1 MLIVFNSEVNI
12 AFKVKQNNSLEISLL
27 FFLIGDVIHFVTS
40 GM

>member
-12 AFKVKQNNSLEISLL
+12 AFKGKQNNLLEMYLL
-27 FFLIGDVIHFVTS
+27 FFLIGDVIHFVTI